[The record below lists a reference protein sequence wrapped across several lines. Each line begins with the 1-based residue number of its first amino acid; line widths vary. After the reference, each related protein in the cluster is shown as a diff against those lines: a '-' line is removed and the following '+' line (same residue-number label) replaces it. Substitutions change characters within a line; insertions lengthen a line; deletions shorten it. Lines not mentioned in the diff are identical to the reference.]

1 MLRITA
7 LMENKASAN
16 RALVNEHGLSLLLE
30 ADGRRILFDCGQGAH
45 FIDNAHRLGISL
57 HGLDAA
63 VISHGHYDHAAGF
76 RDFLESGYTVPCL
89 YVGKGFF
96 DKKYSR
102 NGIRHADLSSGW
114 NEAFVLSYGVAVR
127 EIDSDTEIFPGMTIF
142 RGFPCIYSEETIPER
157 FVKETA
163 EGIINDDFSDEI
175 AMGIDTDNGLALIT
189 GCSHPGMMNIL
200 DTVRKRTGKNIY
212 AVIGGTHLSEAN
224 DARIVDTLSHL
235 RTAGV
240 EIAALCHCSGAR
252 AEELAADVFGEKAAG
267 LSAGE
272 SIFL

>member
-76 RDFLESGYTVPCL
+76 RDFLESGYAVPFLCI
-89 YVGKGFF
+89 GKGFF

-102 NGIRHADLSSGW
+102 KGIRYADLSAGW
-114 NEAFVLSYGVAVR
+114 NEAFALSHGIAVR
-127 EIDSDTEIFPGMTIF
+127 EIDSDTELFPGMTIF
-142 RGFPCIYSEETIPER
+142 HGFPRIHAEEIIPER
-157 FVKETA
+157 FVRETE
-163 EGIINDDFSDEI
+163 EGIIHDDFSDEI
-175 AMGIDTDNGLALIT
+175 AIGIDTDNGLVLIT
-189 GCSHPGMMNIL
+189 GCSHPGVMNIL
-200 DTVRKRTGKNIY
+200 DAVMERTGKNVY
-212 AVIGGTHLSEAN
+212 AVVGGSHLSEAD
-224 DARIVDTLSHL
+224 DARIADTLSYL
-235 RTAGV
+235 RAAGV

-252 AEELAADVFGEKAAG
+252 AEELAGDIFGEKAAG
-267 LSAGE
+267 LAVGE